1 MKKVLIATLLFAP
14 ALAVSSGIGFIN
26 KATFN
31 GADITI
37 VGTLYGLST
46 GPTGGEYEV
55 LITNANSFKGNE
67 FTNMNCTAHKKSMVE
82 KLENKAIME
91 TTYYGMDKT
100 ITNATGYISGMT
112 ALPANGYTVNVR
124 NTVKNSIWNLLKC
137 TIK

>member
-1 MKKVLIATLLFAP
+1 
-14 ALAVSSGIGFIN
+14 
-26 KATFN
+26 
-31 GADITI
+31 
-37 VGTLYGLST
+37 
-46 GPTGGEYEV
+46 
-55 LITNANSFKGNE
+55 
-67 FTNMNCTAHKKSMVE
+67 
-82 KLENKAIME
+82 ME